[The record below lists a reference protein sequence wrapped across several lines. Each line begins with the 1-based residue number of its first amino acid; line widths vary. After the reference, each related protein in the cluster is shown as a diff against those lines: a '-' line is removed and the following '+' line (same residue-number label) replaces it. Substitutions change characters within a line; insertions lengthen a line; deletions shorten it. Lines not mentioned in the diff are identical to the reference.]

1 MLVIVFKVRNFA
13 ILLFFIIKKN
23 QVLNAIASNITTSSW
38 ILAFL
43 AAFILGISKSGIK
56 GIAIIIVTLMA
67 LAFGAKESTGLIV
80 PLLIVGDI
88 FAVIYY
94 NRHAQ
99 WSYIIKFLPWMVFGV
114 LIGVFI
120 GKDLDEETFKYSMS
134 FIILGSVMMMYW
146 WDQRKSKNVPTHW
159 AFAGSIGIMA
169 GITTM
174 IGNLAGAFSNIFF
187 LAMRLP
193 KNEFIGT
200 AAWLFF
206 IVNVFK
212 LPFHI
217 FVWNTIT
224 PETLVIN
231 LKLVPAILVGLFVGV
246 RLVKIIKDA
255 FYRKMIL
262 VLTALG
268 ALLILLR

>member
-1 MLVIVFKVRNFA
+1 MYLTLSSTIP
-13 ILLFFIIKKN
+13 
-23 QVLNAIASNITTSSW
+23 QSSW

-43 AAFILGISKSGIK
+43 AAIILGISKSGIK

-67 LAFGAKESTGLIV
+67 IAFGARESTGLIV

-99 WSYIIKFLPWMVFGV
+99 WKYIIRFLPWMISGV
-114 LIGVFI
+114 LIGVVI
-120 GKDLDEETFKYSMS
+120 GKDLDEQAFKFGMA
-134 FIILGSVMMMYW
+134 FIILGSVLMMYW
-146 WDQRKSKNVPTHW
+146 WDRRKSKSVPTHW
-159 AFAGSIGIMA
+159 AFAGFTGIMA

-217 FVWNTIT
+217 FVWKTIT
-224 PETLVIN
+224 TDTLLIN
-231 LKLVPAILVGLFVGV
+231 LKLAPGIIIGLFIGM
-246 RLVKIIKDA
+246 RLVKIIKDD

-262 VLTALG
+262 ILTALG
-268 ALLILLR
+268 ALLILFK

>member
-1 MLVIVFKVRNFA
+1 M
-13 ILLFFIIKKN
+13 ILLTTPDITVTAW
-23 QVLNAIASNITTSSW
+23 VLALT
-38 ILAFL
+38 
-43 AAFILGISKSGIK
+43 AAFVIGISKAGIK
-56 GIAIIIVTLMA
+56 GIAIINVTLMA

-80 PLLIVGDI
+80 PLLVVGDA

-99 WSYIIKFLPWMVFGV
+99 WKYIVAFLPWMILGV
-114 LIGVFI
+114 LIGTAI
-120 GKDLDEETFKYSMS
+120 GKDLPETTFKISMS
-134 FIILGSVMMMYW
+134 VIILGTVIMMYW
-146 WDQRKSKNVPTHW
+146 WDRKKSKNVPTHW
-159 AFAGSIGIMA
+159 AFAGFIGTMA

-174 IGNLAGAFSNIFF
+174 IGNLAGAFSNIYF

-206 IVNVFK
+206 IVNIFK

-217 FVWNTIT
+217 FIWKTIT
-224 PETLVIN
+224 PETLLIN
-231 LKLVPAILVGLFVGV
+231 LKLVPGIVLGIIVGV
-246 RLVKIIKDA
+246 RLVKIIKEQ

-262 VLTALG
+262 VITAIG
-268 ALLILLR
+268 AFLILFR